1 MQQEIRIVK
10 YNDSLINEWNWVVSN
25 SKNGTFLL
33 NRNFMDYHKER
44 FNDCS
49 LMFTN
54 EKGKF
59 IACLPANYDSKNL
72 TVYSHQ
78 GLTYGGFI
86 LLKDVTAL
94 NVETILNLTIDYY
107 RQIGANKIIY
117 KPIPSIYSSYP
128 SEEDLYFL
136 FRHNAHLIARGL
148 SQTIIPREN
157 LTLNKGRKYC
167 RNKAIHAGLQVMESP
182 SDIEGFWTV
191 LNDTLQNHHNV
202 SPVHSVAELQL
213 LINRFPKQIRLY
225 VVKDTEQNI
234 LAGSLVFD
242 TGKVVHTQY
251 MAASEQ
257 GKQIGALDLLITTLV
272 SKEYYDKPFFDFG
285 ISTEDGG
292 RILNEGLLYQK
303 ESFGGRSICY
313 DSWELNISE

>member
-1 MQQEIRIVK
+1 M
-10 YNDSLINEWNWVVSN
+10 
-25 SKNGTFLL
+25 
-33 NRNFMDYHKER
+33 
-44 FNDCS
+44 
-49 LMFTN
+49 
-54 EKGKF
+54 
-59 IACLPANYDSKNL
+59 
-72 TVYSHQ
+72 
-78 GLTYGGFI
+78 
-86 LLKDVTAL
+86 

-107 RQIGANKIIY
+107 RQIGAKKIIY

-136 FRHNAHLIARGL
+136 FRHNAHLVARGL

-191 LNDTLQNHHNV
+191 LNDTLLNHHNV
-202 SPVHSVAELQL
+202 SPVHSAAELQL

-251 MAASEQ
+251 MAASER